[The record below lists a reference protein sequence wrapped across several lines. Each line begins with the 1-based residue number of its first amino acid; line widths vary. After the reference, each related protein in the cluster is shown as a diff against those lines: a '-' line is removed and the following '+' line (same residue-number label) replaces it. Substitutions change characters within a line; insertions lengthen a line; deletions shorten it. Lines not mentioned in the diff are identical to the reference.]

1 MLSLASDLVW
11 CDSKA
16 VLHPYYQHMGL
27 FGSEYWT
34 YSLPRH
40 VGDMVAK
47 QLTMECK
54 PISAQHAKRIGMVDQ
69 LVEYATPNGTRDIQQ
84 MVSVLLFNFN
94 WETFIKNKGAKFDSC
109 EAERC
114 RALELEQMYH
124 SFRSKQFEEARASF
138 VH

>member
-34 YSLPRH
+34 YSLPRR
-40 VGDMVAK
+40 VGNVVAK
-47 QLTMECK
+47 QLTRECK

-69 LVEYATPNGTRDIQQ
+69 LVEYTVPNGTKDIQQ
-84 MVSVLLFNFN
+84 MVDALLFNFD
-94 WETFIKNKGAKFDSC
+94 WETFMKNKDANFSSDEAKIH
-109 EAERC
+109 RT
-114 RALELEQMYH
+114 LELEQMHY
-124 SFRSKQFEEARASF
+124 SFRSKEFEEARTSF